1 MISVVSDSAQ
11 ELQRFPRLHAQL
23 VEVVSELL
31 RERLGPTSEY
41 AQSLIA
47 IQAAYINTNHP
58 EFVAGSAAIAR
69 DGAGAQQQQPQA
81 QTAESSHDDVS
92 ESGSDEAAS
101 APPNGAHHPRSV
113 STSMHDLRQRP
124 NVSKHLD
131 VKDRSHHRTASGSH
145 GTLAPPNVPGAMP
158 GAMSVGG
165 SPHTAKD
172 TFLNYFF
179 GGPGGPGAPG
189 QPQST
194 SQASASPQH
203 RPRQQPSS
211 ITQKE
216 MLPDLGTGRRRGQS
230 GVEGGST
237 AFDMKSLGKHLEA
250 VSVILICT
258 SVANAEGP

>member
-1 MISVVSDSAQ
+1 VK

-69 DGAGAQQQQPQA
+69 DGAGPQQP
-81 QTAESSHDDVS
+81 TAINAPSVASTPEDASDSGDDEV
-92 ESGSDEAAS
+92 AS
-101 APPNGAHHPRSV
+101 APPNGQVGHGHHPRSV
-113 STSMHDLRQRP
+113 SASVNDLRQRP
-124 NVSKHLD
+124 HVPKHLD
-131 VKDRSHHRTASGSH
+131 AKDRNHHRTASGGH
-145 GTLAPPNVPGAMP
+145 GALAPPPVPTAL
-158 GAMSVGG
+158 SVGG

-179 GGPGGPGAPG
+179 GGPGGPGGPG
-189 QPQST
+189 QNTTQ
-194 SQASASPQH
+194 QASSSSQH
-203 RPRQQPSS
+203 RQRQQPSS

-216 MLPDLGTGRRRGQS
+216 MLPDLGTGRRRGQA
-230 GVEGGST
+230 GIEGGST
-237 AFDMKSLGKHLEA
+237 AFHAPLGSSA
-250 VSVILICT
+250 VF
-258 SVANAEGP
+258 ER